1 MVGMTGREGEVR
13 TQFSQKTSR
22 AALLNSR
29 GGRNP
34 FPVRGASRAC
44 GARGW
49 RRRVERAWCSERG
62 SFGALPNP
70 GREGAARPTRSTSRS
85 GAREDISLLTRLN
98 LLLEKVAELGAP
110 GDVAGVVVRRVEV
123 LVPRRLGQ
131 RNLAAEGRHGSW
143 LGRARGRGK
152 VEGLERHSAQQKVTL
167 RGDC

>member
-1 MVGMTGREGEVR
+1 MVGNDG
-13 TQFSQKTSR
+13 K
-22 AALLNSR
+22 
-29 GGRNP
+29 GGRSQDSILSKNLSGGVVKLEGRPKP
-34 FPVRGASRAC
+34 FSGSGRIARVWHSGLAEAGRARMVFR
-44 GARGW
+44 ARLVW
-49 RRRVERAWCSERG
+49 SA
-62 SFGALPNP
+62 PNP
-70 GREGAARPTRSTSRS
+70 GREGAARPTRSTSGS